1 MMDYLGKIK
10 IIIAALGGALTALLG
25 GWDLMLQVL
34 VGFVVADYITGLIAA
49 WYEKKLNSD
58 VGLRGIAKKV
68 LLFVPVAIGF
78 WLDQILGQEILRNLS
93 IWFYIANEGL
103 SILENLTTV
112 GVPFPPALAD
122 ALEQLKAKEE
132 SHAE

>member
-1 MMDYLGKIK
+1 MDKAK
-10 IIIAALGGALTALLG
+10 WTAAIVGGTITALLG
-25 GWDLMLQVL
+25 GWDIMLQVL

>member
-1 MMDYLGKIK
+1 MERVKL
-10 IIIAALGGALTALLG
+10 IIAALGGAITALLG
-25 GWDLMLQVL
+25 GWNMMLQVL